1 MHGWILRMGNSE
13 TMLPTNAYTRNRR
26 CAGKR
31 PARDIR
37 VKNENPGALQ
47 LWCAFPDD
55 LLDPA
60 AAAACAALLNEGER
74 ARWQRFR
81 PERSR
86 REYLATHALAR
97 TALSHSRPIAPRDW
111 RFVTNAYGK
120 PAPAPECGLRF
131 NLSNS
136 VGLAVCLVVDAP
148 IEVGVDVEDRSRAAE
163 IADIEYKVFSA
174 AELAQ
179 VDALPETEKPGRYLS
194 LWTLKEAYIKAR
206 GMGMALPLREISFL
220 FDSAGEVRLEAADG
234 VDEDASRW
242 RFRRL
247 DYAGHRIAMVWEG
260 AAGRGL
266 ELREARPPSSP
277 TGLVSAESGVT

>member
-1 MHGWILRMGNSE
+1 MSA
-13 TMLPTNAYTRNRR
+13 NA
-26 CAGKR
+26 
-31 PARDIR
+31 
-37 VKNENPGALQ
+37 GALQ

-60 AAAACAALLNEGER
+60 AADACAALLNEEER

-97 TALSHSRPIAPRDW
+97 IALSHYRPIVPRDW
-111 RFVTNAYGK
+111 QFVTNAYGK
-120 PAPAPECGLRF
+120 PAPAPERGLRF

-136 VGLAVCLVVDAP
+136 VGLTVCLIVDAP
-148 IEVGVDVEDRSRAAE
+148 VEVGPVEVGVDVEAHSRADE
-163 IADIEYKVFSA
+163 IAEVEYKVFSP
-174 AELAQ
+174 AEIAQ
-179 VDALPETEKPGRYLS
+179 VDALPETERPDRYLS

-220 FDSAGEVRLEAADG
+220 FDGAGDVRLEVADG
-234 VDEDASRW
+234 VDEDALRW

-247 DYAGHRIAMVWEG
+247 DYAGHCIAMVWEG

-266 ELREARPPSSP
+266 ELREVRPPTSP
-277 TGLVSAESGVT
+277 PRLVPLESGAI

>member
-1 MHGWILRMGNSE
+1 MNHDS
-13 TMLPTNAYTRNRR
+13 
-26 CAGKR
+26 
-31 PARDIR
+31 
-37 VKNENPGALQ
+37 PGALQ

-60 AAAACAALLNEGER
+60 AAESCAALLNEDER

-81 PERSR
+81 PERRR

-97 TALSHSRPIAPRDW
+97 TALSFYRPVAPQDW

-148 IEVGVDVEDRSRAAE
+148 LEVGVDVEARTRADE
-163 IADIEYKVFSA
+163 IVTVEYKVFSA

-179 VDALPETEKPGRYLS
+179 LDALPESERPDRYLS

-220 FDSAGEVRLEAADG
+220 FDSAGAVRLEVAAG

-242 RFRRL
+242 SFRRL
-247 DYAGHRIAMVWEG
+247 DYAGHRIAMVCEG

-266 ELREARPPSSP
+266 ELREARPPIAPPKPIAIESSA
-277 TGLVSAESGVT
+277 T

>member
-1 MHGWILRMGNSE
+1 M
-13 TMLPTNAYTRNRR
+13 
-26 CAGKR
+26 
-31 PARDIR
+31 
-37 VKNENPGALQ
+37 KNENPGALQ

-60 AAAACAALLNEGER
+60 AADRCAALLTEEER

-81 PERSR
+81 LERSR
-86 REYLATHALAR
+86 REYLTTHALAR
-97 TALSHSRPIAPRDW
+97 TALSHYRPIAPEDW

-120 PAPAPECGLRF
+120 PALAPECGLRF

-136 VGLAVCLVVDAP
+136 VGLAVCLALDAP
-148 IEVGVDVEDRSRAAE
+148 VEVGVDVEAWRRAAE
-163 IADIEYKVFSA
+163 IAEVEYKVFSA

-179 VDALPETEKPGRYLS
+179 VDALPETERPDRYLS

-220 FDSAGEVRLEAADG
+220 FDRAGDVRLEVSEG

-247 DYAGHRIAMVWEG
+247 DHSGHRVAMVWEG
-260 AAGRGL
+260 SSGRGL
-266 ELREARPPSSP
+266 ELWEARPPGSP
-277 TGLVSAESGVT
+277 PRLISADSGTH

>member
-1 MHGWILRMGNSE
+1 MSDE
-13 TMLPTNAYTRNRR
+13 NANMF
-26 CAGKR
+26 
-31 PARDIR
+31 
-37 VKNENPGALQ
+37 Q

-60 AAAACAALLNEGER
+60 AAEACAELLSEEEL

-81 PERSR
+81 PERRR

-97 TALSHSRPIAPRDW
+97 TALSYYRPVAPRDW

-120 PAPAPECGLRF
+120 PAPSPECGLRF

-136 VGLAVCLVVDAP
+136 TGLAVCLTVDARL
-148 IEVGVDVEDRSRAAE
+148 EVGVDVEAQQRAEE
-163 IADIEYKVFSA
+163 IAEVEYKVFSP

-179 VDALPETEKPGRYLS
+179 LDALPATEQPDRYLS

-220 FDSAGEVRLEAADG
+220 FDGAGAARLEVAAD
-234 VDEDASRW
+234 VDEEPTRW
-242 RFRRL
+242 RFRQL
-247 DYAGHRIAMVWEG
+247 DYAGHRIAI
-260 AAGRGL
+260 AGESTDGWGL
-266 ELREARPPSSP
+266 ELREARPPTSAP
-277 TGLVSAESGVT
+277 KLILVE

>member
-1 MHGWILRMGNSE
+1 M
-13 TMLPTNAYTRNRR
+13 RN
-26 CAGKR
+26 
-31 PARDIR
+31 DN
-37 VKNENPGALQ
+37 VNTFQ

-60 AAAACAALLNEGER
+60 AAEACAELLSDEEL

-97 TALSHSRPIAPRDW
+97 TALSHYCPIAPRDW

-120 PAPAPECGLRF
+120 PAPATECGLRF

-136 VGLAVCLVVDAP
+136 IGLAVCVVVDAP
-148 IEVGVDVEDRSRAAE
+148 LEVGVDVEARQRAEE
-163 IADIEYKVFSA
+163 IAEVEYKVFSP

-179 VDALPETEKPGRYLS
+179 LDALPGSEQPDRYLS

-220 FDSAGEVRLEAADG
+220 FGDAGAARLEVADG
-234 VDEDASRW
+234 VDEDPARW
-242 RFRRL
+242 RFRQL
-247 DYAGHRIAMVWEG
+247 DYSGHRIAIVGEG
-260 AAGRGL
+260 ADGWGL
-266 ELREARPPSSP
+266 ELREARPPTSP
-277 TGLVSAESGVT
+277 PRVILVE

>member
-1 MHGWILRMGNSE
+1 M
-13 TMLPTNAYTRNRR
+13 
-26 CAGKR
+26 
-31 PARDIR
+31 
-37 VKNENPGALQ
+37 KNENPDALQ

-55 LLDPA
+55 LLDSA
-60 AAAACAALLNEGER
+60 AADACAALLSEEESV
-74 ARWQRFR
+74 RWQRFR
-81 PERSR
+81 LERSR

-97 TALSHSRPIAPRDW
+97 MALSHSRPVAPRDW

-136 VGLAVCLVVDAP
+136 IGLAVCLVLDARV
-148 IEVGVDVEDRSRAAE
+148 EVGVDVEARSRAAE
-163 IADIEYKVFSA
+163 IAEVEYKVFSA

-179 VDALPETEKPGRYLS
+179 VDALIETERPDRYLS

-220 FDSAGEVRLEAADG
+220 FDSAGDVRLEAADG
-234 VDEDASRW
+234 VDEDVSRW

-260 AAGRGL
+260 EPGRGL
-266 ELREARPPSSP
+266 ELREARPPMSP
-277 TGLVSAESGVT
+277 PTLIQIESCAM